1 VHPLKNA
8 QLVNRRVHF
17 QNMWLELISVT
28 GNSHAVGSSKRGSVS
43 MCDASV
49 GALLRLEGGANAE
62 TSKHNHALRKNKKDE
77 EENIN
82 IYILIIN

>member
-8 QLVNRRVHF
+8 KLVNRRVYF
-17 QNMWLELISVT
+17 QNTWLELFSVT

-49 GALLRLEGGANAE
+49 GALLRLDWGADAE
-62 TSKHNHALRKNKKDE
+62 TSKRNHVLRKNKKDE

-82 IYILIIN
+82 IYIFNN